1 MASETSLI
9 SIGDFLDVYYKVKQ
23 KGVKQLLS
31 LLKLS
36 NNNRVA
42 EKWNNHQQSSDYWI
56 IPQLQQHWNSL
67 ISGNPKETYEFYVSK
82 SYLANKSNLSL
93 LSIGCGEGLHERHF
107 AQSGQFSKVIG
118 VDISPKRIEKA
129 QQLAN
134 EQKLSIEYIAGDFHT
149 MNLPKASFDVI
160 LFDSSLH
167 HFSDLNTF
175 LKNEIEPLLKE
186 EGFLVINEYCG
197 PNRLQWTK
205 AQLNYA
211 NELLQEIPKKHKIL
225 VDGTSVKRKV
235 YRPGLL
241 RMFLVDPSEA
251 PDSANLQQALHTHFS
266 ILEEKQMGCNI
277 LHILLKGI
285 AHHFVQ
291 TDAEKTALLSD
302 LIAKEKE
309 FVNRVGK
316 SDSIFG
322 VYQKKTTI

>member
-31 LLKLS
+31 LFKLS

-56 IPQLQQHWNSL
+56 IPQLQQHWNTL
-67 ISGNPKETYEFYVSK
+67 ISGNSEETYEFYVTK
-82 SYLANKSNLSL
+82 NYLANKNNLSL

-134 EQKLSIEYIAGDFHT
+134 EEKLPIDYIAGDFHS
-149 MNLPKASFDVI
+149 MNLPKSSFDVI

-167 HFSDLNTF
+167 HFSNIDAF
-175 LKNEIEPLLKE
+175 LQKEILPLMKDDCI
-186 EGFLVINEYCG
+186 LVINEYCG

-211 NELLQEIPKKHKIL
+211 NELLREIPKKYKVL
-225 VDGTSVKRKV
+225 VDGRSIKRKV

-251 PDSANLQQALHTHFS
+251 PDSANLQKALYTHFS
-266 ILEEKQMGCNI
+266 ILEEKRIGNNI

-291 TDAEKTALLSD
+291 TDSEKTALLSD
-302 LIAKEKE
+302 LIAKDKE
-309 FVNRVGK
+309 FVTKLGK

-322 VYQKKTTI
+322 VYQKKTTT

>member
-1 MASETSLI
+1 MASETSFI
-9 SIGDFLDVYYKVKQ
+9 SFGDFLDVYYKVKQ

-31 LLKLS
+31 LFKFS
-36 NNNRVA
+36 NQNRVA

-56 IPQLQQHWNSL
+56 IPQLQHHWNSL
-67 ISGNPKETYEFYVSK
+67 ISGNATESYEFFVTK
-82 SYLANKSNLSL
+82 SYLANKSNLTL
-93 LSIGCGEGLHERHF
+93 LSIGCGEGLHERQF
-107 AQSGQFSKVIG
+107 AQSGQFSKIIG
-118 VDISPKRIEKA
+118 VDISPKRIETA
-129 QQLAN
+129 QYLAN
-134 EQKLSIEYIAGDFHT
+134 EQKLPIEYIADDFHT
-149 MNLPKASFDVI
+149 MDLPIASFDVI

-167 HFSDLNTF
+167 HFSDIHTF
-175 LKNEIEPLLKE
+175 LKNEIEPLMKE
-186 EGFLVINEYCG
+186 DGILVINEYCG
-197 PNRLQWTK
+197 PNRLQWTN

-211 NELLQEIPKKHKIL
+211 NELLQEIPKKYKIL
-225 VDGTSVKRKV
+225 VDGTSEKRKV

-251 PDSANLQQALHTHFS
+251 PDSVNLQRALHTHFS

-285 AHHFVQ
+285 AHHFVE

-309 FVNRVGK
+309 FVNKVGK

>member
-56 IPQLQQHWNSL
+56 IPQLQQHWNNL
-67 ISGNPKETYEFYVSK
+67 ISGNPTETYESYVSK
-82 SYLANKSNLSL
+82 NYLAQKHNLSL

-134 EQKLSIEYIAGDFHT
+134 EEKLPIDYIAGDFHS
-149 MNLPKASFDVI
+149 MNLPKSSFDVI

-167 HFSDLNTF
+167 HFSNIDAF
-175 LKNEIEPLLKE
+175 LQKEILPLLKDD
-186 EGFLVINEYCG
+186 GILVINEYCG
-197 PNRLQWTK
+197 PNRLQWSK

-211 NELLQEIPKKHKIL
+211 NELLQEIPKKYRVL
-225 VDGTSVKRKV
+225 VDGTSIKRKV

-251 PDSANLQQALHTHFS
+251 PDSANLQKALHTHFS
-266 ILEEKQMGCNI
+266 ILEEKRIGNNI

-291 TDAEKTALLSD
+291 TDSEKTALLSD
-302 LIAKEKE
+302 LIAKDIE
-309 FVNRVGK
+309 FVTKVGK

-322 VYQKKTTI
+322 VYQKKTTT